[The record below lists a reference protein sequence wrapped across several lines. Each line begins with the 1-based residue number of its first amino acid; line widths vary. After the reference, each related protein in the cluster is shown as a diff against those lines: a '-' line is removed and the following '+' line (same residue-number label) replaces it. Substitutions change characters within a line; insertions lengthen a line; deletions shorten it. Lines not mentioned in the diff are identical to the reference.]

1 VKILHKY
8 VLIEWLYAFLA
19 SMLLTA
25 GLLISEDVY
34 KNFHNFIHY
43 GVAATQIFYY
53 YSWLLVRICPIII
66 PVSFFTSLL
75 FSLGKLHRSNELTS
89 MRAIGLNIFQ
99 ITLPLWI
106 AGGILSAVG
115 LFFNVYLSSV
125 ASQRTQDFHL
135 SMKFYNI
142 HQNLA
147 FNNERDGRT
156 WFLGKLNRL
165 TSSGNHAMVYLRD
178 SNGNESSRIFA
189 NTFSYRGG
197 VWIFRNGFNT
207 IFDENTHQPSTI
219 TKFDELKYACD
230 ESPELFL
237 SLVKLTKHLSSFE
250 LRKLLSFSGNSSSF
264 IGYRVRLYWSTIS
277 ALSCL
282 LTAFI
287 AIPFSTI
294 GVRRNPMIG
303 VAKACAMLFVFYLLS
318 STCNALG
325 SNGLLPV
332 YLAVCLPYAIVLL
345 PAYSLYKKCI

>member
-8 VLIEWLYAFLA
+8 ILTEWLCACFA

-25 GLLISEDVY
+25 GLLLAEDVY

-43 GVAATQIFYY
+43 GIAARQVFYY
-53 YSWLLVRICPIII
+53 YSWLLVRICPVII

-106 AGGILSAVG
+106 VGGILSAVG
-115 LFFNVYLSSV
+115 LFFNAYLSSA
-125 ASQRTQDFHL
+125 ASQRTQNFYL
-135 SMKFYNI
+135 SMKSHSV
-142 HQNLA
+142 HQNLT

-156 WFLGKLNRL
+156 WFLGGFNRL
-165 TSSGNHAMVYLRD
+165 TSSGKHAMVYLRD
-178 SNGNESSRIFA
+178 GDGNELSRVFA
-189 NTFSYRGG
+189 KTFLYRDG
-197 VWIFRNGFNT
+197 VWSFRNGFNT
-207 IFDENTHQPSTI
+207 IFDGETHRPSMI
-219 TKFDELKYACD
+219 VKFDELERTCD

-237 SLVKLTKHLSSFE
+237 SLAKQTKHLSFSE
-250 LRKLLSFSGNSSSF
+250 LRRILSFSGNSPGF
-264 IGYRVRLYWSTIS
+264 TGYRVRLYWSTIS

-282 LTAFI
+282 LIAFI

-294 GVRRNPMIG
+294 GVRRNPMVG
-303 VAKACAMLFVFYLLS
+303 VAKACAVVFVFYLLS
-318 STCNALG
+318 SACNTLG
-325 SNGLLPV
+325 SNGILPI

-345 PAYSLYKKCI
+345 PTCPLYKKCI